1 MVERDKSHDEEL
13 VRWATY
19 VRENPDKW
27 KSKLKSFLDSQII
40 ISRRARKKMKEK
52 LFKTAF
58 IFIILFLLLG
68 TLSFVFSANIDDLG
82 KQIESGGK
90 KLEETKIKID
100 RMTKEDYK
108 WEVLSKN
115 WREILL
121 RNKGIAFLDGI
132 FKKGNIVFVVLFGR
146 DYSLSLTLLFL
157 IILWFYFWNQF
168 YKILS
173 TFSTFGNST
182 SLIISL
188 GMTII
193 LAQIQFFDKI
203 SELLFKF
210 IFYRQGV
217 WGWVWYLIS
226 VGAIILFSMI
236 FSRFF
241 SSLKIV
247 VLKMKEEQYRKKL
260 LGELEEK
267 NKFFSILA
275 EAFREMFKKQ

>member
-1 MVERDKSHDEEL
+1 MEIKIVTFFGLADNNLSSGKE
-13 VRWATY
+13 
-19 VRENPDKW
+19 
-27 KSKLKSFLDSQII
+27 
-40 ISRRARKKMKEK
+40 KMKEK

-58 IFIILFLLLG
+58 IFIILFLLVG
-68 TLSFVFSANIDDLG
+68 NLSSVFSANIDDLG

-90 KLEETKIKID
+90 KLEETQKNLE

-108 WEVLSKN
+108 WEILSKN

-121 RNKGIAFLDGI
+121 KNKGIAFLDGI
-132 FKKGNIVFVVLFGR
+132 FKKGNIVFVVLFGK

-188 GMTII
+188 GITII

-210 IFYRQGV
+210 IFYRQEI
-217 WGWVWYLIS
+217 WGWIWYLIS
-226 VGAIILFSMI
+226 VGVIILFSMI

-241 SSLKIV
+241 SSLKTV
-247 VLKMKEEQYRKKL
+247 VLKMKDEQYRRQI

-267 NKFFSILA
+267 NKFFGVIA
-275 EAFREMFKKQ
+275 EAFRGMFKKK